1 MITKMISR
9 TSLAINNKRCL
20 RTVKHSM
27 KILNNSNPYLK
38 IVLKNFPISII
49 TFTGVDLME
58 NTTRITRQTIEIAK
72 WI

>member
-9 TSLAINNKRCL
+9 TSLAINNKRCQ
-20 RTVKHSM
+20 RTVKHFM
-27 KILNNSNPYLK
+27 KILNNTNQYLK
-38 IVLKNFPISII
+38 IVLKNFQISII

-58 NTTRITRQTIEIAK
+58 NTTKIMLQTIEIAK